1 MVTCWGNRNSGAEN
15 ETGQLVN
22 RLSRQREVGP
32 KPELYASPTIDGP
45 RIKGWTVHWGAY
57 EVFSV
62 LSGLAMVVLAV
73 VPGIKAKDRMWA
85 LIAGALYIG
94 YGIYVAN
101 QTSGT
106 FVFPVWIFIIPFGV
120 VIYLVVT
127 LAKRYGANEG
137 D

>member
-1 MVTCWGNRNSGAEN
+1 M
-15 ETGQLVN
+15 
-22 RLSRQREVGP
+22 
-32 KPELYASPTIDGP
+32 
-45 RIKGWTVHWGAY
+45 HWGAY

-94 YGIYVAN
+94 YGIYVAK

-120 VIYLVVT
+120 VIYLIVT
-127 LAKRYGANEG
+127 LAKRYGAKEG
-137 D
+137 E